1 MEQIENGVGDTQQEP
16 FNRPPRI
23 WPPLPQGVVTFPAP
37 PNEEREALPPS
48 PLTLLLPL
56 LSIAVLMGI
65 SVVLSHGSFQQL
77 AFLLPMAIFTIV
89 NPLTSMLD
97 ARQRREALRRNQ
109 AAQNKQY
116 IESIAKTRAQL
127 ERQTVEQRRVALL
140 IDPDPIDLEELVRQ
154 RSHLWERRPE
164 DPDFLMVRVG
174 KGRQPFSVKVE
185 LPSNL
190 NTKSPLTKEALQIKD
205 DFAFVDDVPCSISL
219 TKVKSLGITGRRQDV
234 SALALA
240 MLCQIAT

>member
-23 WPPLPQGVVTFPAP
+23 WPSLPVGAVTFPAP

-97 ARQRREALRRNQ
+97 ARQKRKTLRRKQ

-116 IESIAKTRAQL
+116 IVSIAKTRAQL
-127 ERQTVEQRRVALL
+127 MQKTTEQRREAL
-140 IDPDPIDLEELVRQ
+140 IKDPDPKDLAELGPQ
-154 RSHLWERRPE
+154 
-164 DPDFLMVRVG
+164 
-174 KGRQPFSVKVE
+174 
-185 LPSNL
+185 
-190 NTKSPLTKEALQIKD
+190 
-205 DFAFVDDVPCSISL
+205 
-219 TKVKSLGITGRRQDV
+219 
-234 SALALA
+234 LAE
-240 MLCQIAT
+240 